1 MARYPPIRRNG
12 AAVTDWIKPL
22 PELEPKV
29 RFSKTGST
37 IDRAS
42 EPLLLPQETA
52 EAMQDE
58 LNTIVTG
65 VREEA
70 PRLSTRAEFEAF
82 KATISGPKGSL
93 TQIMKGMA
101 KAPREDKPTLGKLI
115 NEAKTAVAAEFDKVI
130 QRIEAAELAASLG
143 PAIDPTLPSPDS
155 ARGAP
160 HPIAQVRE
168 EIVALFRR
176 IGFSVA
182 EATEVETERHCF
194 DALNIPADHPARD
207 MQDSYYLP
215 EKLKVSNVSR
225 HIDENGRYLL
235 RTHTSTVQIRAMLAE
250 KPPIRIVAPGR
261 CFRRDTPD
269 ATHSANFHQIEGLY
283 VDQNVTLLDL
293 KATLDHFVRT
303 IFGPKARTR
312 LRPSFFPFT
321 EPSFEMD
328 FFSPDLGKL
337 SNKWLEIMGCGMV
350 DPEVFKAV
358 GIDPDVHTGY
368 AFGMGIERIAMILQG
383 VDDIRY
389 YYQNDARF
397 LKQFARRN

>member
-1 MARYPPIRRNG
+1 MEE
-12 AAVTDWIKPL
+12 
-22 PELEPKV
+22 ELKAIVNEV
-29 RFSKTGST
+29 QSK
-37 IDRAS
+37 
-42 EPLLLPQETA
+42 
-52 EAMQDE
+52 
-58 LNTIVTG
+58 
-65 VREEA
+65 A
-70 PRLSTRAEFEAF
+70 PSIQTRAELESF

-93 TQIMKGMA
+93 TRVMKGMA
-101 KAPREDKPTLGKLI
+101 KVPKEEKPAMGKCI
-115 NEAKTAVAAEFDKVI
+115 NEAKTEVAAAFDAVI
-130 QRIEAAELAASLG
+130 ARLEAAELAALLG
-143 PAIDPTLPSPDS
+143 PAIDPSLPSPDPH
-155 ARGAP
+155 RGTL
-160 HPIAQVRE
+160 HPIAQCRE
-168 EIVALFRR
+168 EIIELFHR

-182 EATEVETERHCF
+182 EATEVETEHFCF

-215 EKLKVSNVSR
+215 DELAVDNVSR
-225 HIDENGRYLL
+225 QGDEKYLL
-235 RTHTSTVQIRAMLAE
+235 RTHTSTVQIRTMLKKE
-250 KPPIRIVAPGR
+250 PPIRIVAPGR

-269 ATHSANFHQIEGLY
+269 ATHSANFHQVEGLF
-283 VDQNVTLLDL
+283 VDEEVSLLDL

-303 IFGPKARTR
+303 IFGPKAKTR

-358 GIDPDVHTGY
+358 GIDPERYTGF

-389 YYQNDARF
+389 YYQNDLRF
-397 LKQFARRN
+397 LRQFA

>member
-1 MARYPPIRRNG
+1 M
-12 AAVTDWIKPL
+12 
-22 PELEPKV
+22 
-29 RFSKTGST
+29 
-37 IDRAS
+37 
-42 EPLLLPQETA
+42 QEQLTA
-52 EAMQDE
+52 
-58 LNTIVTG
+58 IVAG
-65 VREEA
+65 VRDNA
-70 PRLSTRAEFEAF
+70 PNIQTRAEFEAF

-93 TQIMKGMA
+93 TEVMKSMG
-101 KAPREDKPTLGKLI
+101 KVPKEDKPAMGKLI
-115 NEAKTAVAAEFDKVI
+115 NQAKNAVTAAFDEVI
-130 QRIEAAELAASLG
+130 AGLEAAELAAKLG
-143 PAIDPTLPSPDS
+143 PAIDPTLPCPDLN
-155 ARGAP
+155 RGTL
-160 HPIAQVRE
+160 HPISQVRE
-168 EIVALFRR
+168 EMVELFRR

-182 EATEVETERHCF
+182 EATEVETEHYCF
-194 DALNIPADHPARD
+194 DALNIPSDHPARD

-215 EKLKVSNVSR
+215 DELKVNNVAK
-225 HIDENGRYLL
+225 HADEKYLL
-235 RTHTSTVQIRAMLAE
+235 RTHTSTVQIRTML
-250 KPPIRIVAPGR
+250 KQQPPIRIVAPGR

-283 VDQNVTLLDL
+283 VDKDVTLLDL
-293 KATLDHFVRT
+293 KATLDHFVKT

-358 GIDPDVHTGY
+358 GIDPDVYTGY

-389 YYQNDARF
+389 YYQNDVRF
-397 LKQFARRN
+397 LKQFA

>member
-1 MARYPPIRRNG
+1 MQ
-12 AAVTDWIKPL
+12 KQL
-22 PELEPKV
+22 
-29 RFSKTGST
+29 
-37 IDRAS
+37 
-42 EPLLLPQETA
+42 TA
-52 EAMQDE
+52 
-58 LNTIVTG
+58 IVAG
-65 VREEA
+65 VRDAA
-70 PRLSTRAEFEAF
+70 PNIQTRAEFEAY

-93 TQIMKGMA
+93 TDIMKGMG
-101 KAPREDKPTLGKLI
+101 KVPKEDKPAMGKLI
-115 NEAKTAVAAEFDKVI
+115 NEAKTAVNDAFEAVI
-130 QRIEAAELAASLG
+130 ERIDAAELAATLG
-143 PAIDPTLPSPDS
+143 PTIDPTLPSPDS
-155 ARGAP
+155 ARGTL

-168 EIVALFRR
+168 EMVDLFRR

-182 EATEVETERHCF
+182 EATEVETEHYCF
-194 DALNIPADHPARD
+194 DALNIPSDHPARD

-215 EKLKVSNVSR
+215 DDLQVNNVSKEG
-225 HIDENGRYLL
+225 DEKYLL
-235 RTHTSTVQIRAMLAE
+235 RTHTSTVQIRSMLKE

-283 VDQNVTLLDL
+283 VDKDVTLLDL
-293 KATLDHFVRT
+293 KATLDHFVKT
-303 IFGPKARTR
+303 IFGPKAKTR

-358 GIDPDVHTGY
+358 GIDPDVYTGY
-368 AFGMGIERIAMILQG
+368 AFGMGIERIAMILHG

-389 YYQNDARF
+389 YYQNDVRF
-397 LKQFARRN
+397 LKQFA

>member
-1 MARYPPIRRNG
+1 MQQ
-12 AAVTDWIKPL
+12 
-22 PELEPKV
+22 EL
-29 RFSKTGST
+29 
-37 IDRAS
+37 
-42 EPLLLPQETA
+42 TA
-52 EAMQDE
+52 
-58 LNTIVTG
+58 IVDG
-65 VREEA
+65 VRQAA
-70 PRLSTRAEFEAF
+70 PKIETRAAFEAY

-93 TQIMKGMA
+93 TQVMKRMGA
-101 KAPREDKPTLGKLI
+101 VPKADKPAMGKLI
-115 NEAKTAVAAEFDKVI
+115 NEAKLAVAEVFNALQE
-130 QRIEAAELAASLG
+130 RLEAAELAAKLG
-143 PAIDPTLPSPDS
+143 PAIDPTLPCPDLD
-155 ARGAP
+155 RGTL

-168 EIVALFRR
+168 EMVALFRR

-182 EATEVETERHCF
+182 EATEVETEHYCF
-194 DALNIPADHPARD
+194 DALNIPSDHPARD

-215 EKLKVSNVSR
+215 DALQVRNVSK
-225 HIDENGRYLL
+225 HADEKYLL
-235 RTHTSTVQIRAMLAE
+235 RTHTSTVQIRTMLKQ

-283 VDQNVTLLDL
+283 VDKQVTLLDL
-293 KATLDHFVRT
+293 KATLDHFVKS
-303 IFGPKARTR
+303 IFGPKAKTR

-350 DPEVFKAV
+350 DPEVFQAV
-358 GIDPDVHTGY
+358 GIDPEVYTGY

-389 YYQNDARF
+389 YYQNDLRF
-397 LKQFARRN
+397 LQQFA

>member
-1 MARYPPIRRNG
+1 MQEELDKIVSEVR
-12 AAVTDWIKPL
+12 AAA
-22 PELEPKV
+22 PKV
-29 RFSKTGST
+29 
-37 IDRAS
+37 A
-42 EPLLLPQETA
+42 
-52 EAMQDE
+52 
-58 LNTIVTG
+58 
-65 VREEA
+65 
-70 PRLSTRAEFEAF
+70 TRAEFEAF

-93 TQIMKGMA
+93 TEVMKGMG
-101 KAPREDKPTLGKLI
+101 KVPKEDKPAMGKLI
-115 NEAKTAVAAEFDKVI
+115 NEAKSAVTEVLGATLE
-130 QRIEAAELAASLG
+130 RIEAAELASRLG
-143 PAIDPTLPSPDS
+143 PPIDPSLPSPD
-155 ARGAP
+155 AVRGVV

-168 EIVALFRR
+168 ELVSIFRR

-182 EATEVETERHCF
+182 EATEVETEFFCF
-194 DALNIPADHPARD
+194 DALNMPGDHPARD

-215 EKLKVSNVSR
+215 AELEMGNVSKNA
-225 HIDENGRYLL
+225 DESLLL
-235 RTHTSTVQIRAMLAE
+235 RTHTSTVQIRTMLKE

-283 VDQNVTLLDL
+283 VDEHVTLTDL
-293 KATLDHFVRT
+293 KATLDHFVRVV
-303 IFGPKARTR
+303 FGPKAKTR

-350 DPEVFKAV
+350 DPAVFEAV
-358 GIDPDVHTGY
+358 GIDPERYTGF

-389 YYQNDARF
+389 YYQNDVRF
-397 LKQFARRN
+397 LRQFA

>member
-1 MARYPPIRRNG
+1 M
-12 AAVTDWIKPL
+12 
-22 PELEPKV
+22 
-29 RFSKTGST
+29 
-37 IDRAS
+37 
-42 EPLLLPQETA
+42 QE
-52 EAMQDE
+52 E
-58 LNTIVTG
+58 LNAIVAG
-65 VREEA
+65 VEA
-70 PRLSTRAEFEAF
+70 ATPEIATRADFEAY

-93 TQIMKGMA
+93 TEVMKGMG
-101 KAPREDKPTLGKLI
+101 KVPKEEKPAMGKLI
-115 NEAKTAVAAEFDKVI
+115 NEAKKSV
-130 QRIEAAELAASLG
+130 EACFTTVLERLEEAELAAKLG
-143 PAIDPTLPSPDS
+143 PAIDPTLPSPES
-155 ARGAP
+155 TRGTL

-168 EIVALFRR
+168 EMVDLFRR

-182 EATEVETERHCF
+182 EATEVETEHYCF
-194 DALNIPADHPARD
+194 DALNIPSDHPARD

-215 EKLKVSNVSR
+215 DDLTVGNVSK
-225 HIDENGRYLL
+225 EGEEKYLL
-235 RTHTSTVQIRAMLAE
+235 RTHTSTVQIRTMLKE

-283 VDQNVTLLDL
+283 VDKDVTLLDL
-293 KATLDHFVRT
+293 KATLDHFVKT
-303 IFGPKARTR
+303 IFGPKAKTR

-328 FFSPDLGKL
+328 FYSPDLGKL

-358 GIDPDVHTGY
+358 GIDPDVYTGF

-389 YYQNDARF
+389 YYQNDVRF
-397 LKQFARRN
+397 LKQFA

>member
-1 MARYPPIRRNG
+1 M
-12 AAVTDWIKPL
+12 
-22 PELEPKV
+22 
-29 RFSKTGST
+29 
-37 IDRAS
+37 
-42 EPLLLPQETA
+42 QEKLDA
-52 EAMQDE
+52 
-58 LNTIVTG
+58 IVER
-65 VREEA
+65 VLKEA
-70 PRLSTRAEFEAF
+70 PSVTTRSQFEAF

-93 TQIMKGMA
+93 TEVMKGMG
-101 KAPREDKPTLGKLI
+101 KVPKEDKPAMGKLI
-115 NEAKTAVAAEFDKVI
+115 NEAKTKITAEFEKVL
-130 QRIEAAELAASLG
+130 QQIEASEIQSKLG
-143 PAIDPTLPSPDS
+143 PTIDPTLPSPDLD
-155 ARGAP
+155 RGTI
-160 HPIAQVRE
+160 HPIAQVRDE
-168 EIVALFRR
+168 VVRLFAR

-182 EATEVETERHCF
+182 EATEVETEHYCF
-194 DALNIPADHPARD
+194 DALNIPSDHPARD

-215 EKLKVSNVSR
+215 DDLSVSNVSK
-225 HIDENGRYLL
+225 HADEKYLL
-235 RTHTSTVQIRAMLAE
+235 RTHTSTVQIRTMLKE

-283 VDQNVTLLDL
+283 VDKDVSLLDL
-293 KATLDHFVRT
+293 KSTLDYFVKT
-303 IFGPKARTR
+303 IFGPKAKTR

-358 GIDPDVHTGY
+358 GIDPELYTGY

-389 YYQNDARF
+389 YYQNDVRF
-397 LKQFARRN
+397 LKQFAS